1 MKYRRN
7 SKVVE
12 NTKYGQ
18 GIFERRSDRWTIYL
32 NGMKISQERKFIFL
46 YNIINKKSTLK
57 NGLLFN
63 EFIGLSEQ
71 TIL

>member
-1 MKYRRN
+1 
-7 SKVVE
+7 
-12 NTKYGQ
+12 
-18 GIFERRSDRWTIYL
+18 
-32 NGMKISQERKFIFL
+32 MKISQERTFIFL
-46 YNIINKKSTLK
+46 YNIINKDSTLK